1 MKPFPK
7 NPDLQEQLKLPTK
20 FVQIAFES
28 HPPLFVKHSLISFS
42 QKFPSNA
49 SPVQLQY
56 AAFVSVLSM
65 HFPLLVQ
72 FNLSHPI
79 FKKIFDFME
88 KKRNQRRRN

>member
-7 NPDLQEQLKLPTK
+7 NPDLQEQLKLPIK

-56 AAFVSVLSM
+56 AAIVPVVST

-72 FNLSHPI
+72 FNVSHPFI
-79 FKKIFDFME
+79 VIIYL
-88 KKRNQRRRN
+88 